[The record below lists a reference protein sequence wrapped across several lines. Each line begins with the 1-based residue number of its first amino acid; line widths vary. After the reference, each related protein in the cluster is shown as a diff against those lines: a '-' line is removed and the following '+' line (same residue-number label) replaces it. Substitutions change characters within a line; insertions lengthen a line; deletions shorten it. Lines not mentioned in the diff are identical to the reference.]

1 MFETYEKI
9 IKELDEHSH
18 LRFIRNI
25 EKKEGKYIYIDGK
38 KLLNLSSNNY
48 LNFADN
54 NELLEEFYAQGWDKY
69 SLGSASARLLTGTLP
84 IYKELENLL
93 TDLYKSG
100 GTLLFNSGY
109 HANVGIN
116 SSIAGKGDV
125 IFSDKL
131 NHASIIDGMRLSEAK
146 FFRYPHK
153 NMEALEKLL
162 KRERGNYNNAVIV
175 TESVFSMDGDIAD
188 LQKLVELKKKYNCIL
203 ILDEAHAF
211 GVFGENGLGVCEEL
225 EILPEIDLLV
235 GTFGKAIGSMGA
247 FVTGKKVLIDF
258 LINKARSFIFSTALP
273 PVNIAFSKWIIE
285 TQLPKTFEK
294 RDKMLELGRKLSTL
308 LTPHPNPLPQGAREQ
323 FSHIIPVIVGENDKT
338 VELCKILYQNGYFT
352 LPIRPPTVP
361 VGTSRLR
368 LSLTTD
374 IEEKDLEKL
383 CSIIG

>member
-1 MFETYEKI
+1 MLYVYENKI
-9 IKELDEHSH
+9 NELKKHAH
-18 LRFIRNI
+18 FRFIREI
-25 EKKEGKYIYIDGK
+25 ERKEGKYIYINGE

-54 NELLEEFYAQGWDKY
+54 KELTEKFYAQGGDKY
-69 SLGSASARLLTGTLP
+69 SPGSASARLLTGTLP
-84 IYKELENLL
+84 VYKELENLI

-116 SSIAGKGDV
+116 SSLAGKGDV

-146 FFRYPHK
+146 FFRYPHN

-162 KRERGNYNNAVIV
+162 VRERNNFKNAVIV
-175 TESVFSMDGDIAD
+175 SESVFSMDGDIAD
-188 LQKLVELKKKYNCIL
+188 LAKLVELKNKYNCL
-203 ILDEAHAF
+203 LVLDEAHAF
-211 GVFGENGLGVCEEL
+211 GVFGKTGLGVL
-225 EILPEIDLLV
+225 EDLGLLKDVDLLI

-247 FVTGKKVLIDF
+247 FATGKKILIDY
-258 LINKARSFIFSTALP
+258 LINSARSFIFSTALP

-285 TQLPKTFEK
+285 NELPQTYEK
-294 RDKMLELGRKLSTL
+294 RKKMLELCKKFGS
-308 LTPHPNPLPQGAREQ
+308 E
-323 FSHIIPVIVGENDKT
+323 SHIIPVIIGSNEKT
-338 VELCKILYQNGYFT
+338 VEMCDILYKNGYFT

-361 VGTSRLR
+361 QGTSRIR
-368 LSLTTD
+368 LSLTSD

-383 CSIIG
+383 CSILGSTNKTTKN